1 MRTDFVY
8 EDSDFTW
15 LAVSPT
21 VWLQISY
28 NLAVITACIPRMKN
42 VFDNLSGNFSAEIDA
57 PYKLTAVTGA
67 RSMGFEASALDQE
80 PSQAGSHFSSQGT
93 GLKLHTAAPNQ
104 AACYSTE
111 GRRYSS
117 KRARKDD
124 DSQTE
129 SVQNLTDGVVLV
141 TEEVNVQFED
151 DRSSSPLGSY
161 DSWDATHHRTVK
173 TIP

>member
-1 MRTDFVY
+1 MRTDFLH

-15 LAVSPT
+15 LAVSPM

-28 NLAVITACIPRMKN
+28 CLAVITACIPTMKN

-80 PSQAGSHFSSQGT
+80 SSQASSHFNSQGT

-104 AACYSTE
+104 AACYATD
-111 GRRYSS
+111 GRLYSPN
-117 KRARKDD
+117 RPRKDD
-124 DSQTE
+124 GSKSE

-151 DRSSSPLGSY
+151 DRSSSTLGSY
-161 DSWDATHHRTVK
+161 DSWDATHRRITR
-173 TIP
+173 I